1 MTIMTRTRPMV
12 KPTRRSPR
20 IDTPFAEGLEERGL
34 CCPIDRRPLPT
45 IDGVGLEAGE
55 LARLGRARTRAMAA
69 YAKDCPFADRAEVEY
84 VGKKAATDEL
94 RRLLMERPAAP
105 ELKAPEPKVEAV
117 PMGTVEKPARNHGR
131 CKPFTSADLDWWA
144 ANSPTRND
152 GYVVVARRM
161 TWDRWHREAAP
172 EVAEAMEPVGI
183 LAGHDLD

>member
-20 IDTPFAEGLEERGL
+20 IDAPFAEGLEERGL

-69 YAKDCPFADRAEVEY
+69 YAKDCPFADRAEVEC

-105 ELKAPEPKVEAV
+105 ELVTPEPEVEAV
-117 PMGTVEKPARNHGR
+117 PMGTATGEIPQLPRRLRKFRSRLPSDNRYQMR
-131 CKPFTSADLDWWA
+131 QSAQ
-144 ANSPTRND
+144 
-152 GYVVVARRM
+152 G
-161 TWDRWHREAAP
+161 
-172 EVAEAMEPVGI
+172 
-183 LAGHDLD
+183 